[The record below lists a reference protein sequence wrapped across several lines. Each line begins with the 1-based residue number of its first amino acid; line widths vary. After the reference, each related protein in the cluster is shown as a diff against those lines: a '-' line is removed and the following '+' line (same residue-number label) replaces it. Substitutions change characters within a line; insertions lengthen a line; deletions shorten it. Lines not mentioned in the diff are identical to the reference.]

1 MGKFTFY
8 KMSGSGNDFILI
20 DNREGLLDRDLH
32 EFARKV
38 CHRQLSVGADGLIL
52 IEPSQ
57 VADFKMRIF
66 NADGSEAEMCGN
78 GGRCVARLAHLLGI
92 AREEM
97 TFETL
102 AGLIRAEVRGSR
114 VKLQMVKPH
123 SLHLNLEVT
132 IHHSPFTVH
141 CINTGVPHA
150 VLFVEDLEKAPVVE
164 LGRKLRYHKAF
175 QPAGTNVNF
184 MKVLGPEE
192 LRIRTYERGVED
204 ETLACGTGVV
214 ASALVAAVLG
224 EAVSPVRVGVRSGEV
239 LTVYFEKR
247 DGEFKEVFFEGDV
260 RVIYQGELT
269 EEAWSY
275 KI

>member
-8 KMSGSGNDFILI
+8 KMSGSGNDFVLI

-78 GGRCVARLAHLLGI
+78 GGRCIARLAHLLGI
-92 AREEM
+92 AKAEM
-97 TFETL
+97 AFETL
-102 AGLIRAEVRGSR
+102 AGLIKAEVRGSR
-114 VKLQMVKPH
+114 VKLQMVNPH
-123 SLHLNLEVT
+123 SLRLNLKLAV
-132 IHHSPFTVH
+132 HCSLFTVH
-141 CINTGVPHA
+141 CINTGVPHTI
-150 VLFVEDLEKAPVVE
+150 LFVEDLEEAPVVE

-184 MKVLGPEE
+184 VKIIAPEE
-192 LRIRTYERGVED
+192 LQIRTYERGVED

-214 ASALVAAVLG
+214 ASVLVAAALG
-224 EAVSPVRVGVRSGEV
+224 KAASPVWVGVRSGEV
-239 LTVYFEKR
+239 LTVYFEKQ
-247 DGEFKEVFFEGDV
+247 DSEFKAVFLEGDV
-260 RVIYQGELT
+260 RLIYQGELT
-269 EEAWSY
+269 EEAWNY
-275 KI
+275 

>member
-8 KMSGSGNDFILI
+8 KMSGSGNDFVLI

-78 GGRCVARLAHLLGI
+78 GGRCIARLAHLLGI
-92 AREEM
+92 AKAEM
-97 TFETL
+97 AFETL
-102 AGLIRAEVRGSR
+102 AGLIKAEVRGSR
-114 VKLQMVKPH
+114 VKLQMVNPH
-123 SLHLNLEVT
+123 NLRLNLKLAV
-132 IHHSPFTVH
+132 HCSLFTVH
-141 CINTGVPHA
+141 CINTGVPHTI
-150 VLFVEDLEKAPVVE
+150 LFVEDLEEAPVVE

-184 MKVLGPEE
+184 VKIIAPEE
-192 LRIRTYERGVED
+192 LQIRTYERGVED

-214 ASALVAAVLG
+214 ASVLVAAALG
-224 EAVSPVRVGVRSGEV
+224 KAASPVWVGVRSGEV
-239 LTVYFEKR
+239 LTVYFEKQ
-247 DGEFKEVFFEGDV
+247 DSEFKAVFLEGDV
-260 RVIYQGELT
+260 RLIYQGELT
-269 EEAWSY
+269 EEAWNY
-275 KI
+275 